1 MDNDTCT
8 CTTETFSSGPM
19 LIQCE
24 PCATAEFR
32 SVLTAAAKGVTEA
45 SRRANAAVAS
55 ITK

>member
-1 MDNDTCT
+1 MTNCT
-8 CTTETFSSGPM
+8 CTTEAFSSGPM
-19 LIQCE
+19 LIQCD

-32 SVLTAAAKGVTEA
+32 SVLAATAKGASEA